1 MPKNRS
7 RTVITTV
14 TKKKTPPK
22 KKASKTSRK
31 KSKRGPKSGPKNA
44 LTPDGNAFLK
54 CITSPCDFLA
64 GSTGFQGIPDEY
76 DNRVIVDECRSVNGL
91 PTYTPGNDLYIIQP
105 PIPGVAYMW
114 GQVAGGTRGQST
126 AIQFTP
132 VWYSNVST
140 MYPSY
145 GAGLTVVDK
154 FRVASNAIELVNT
167 TNDMTWA
174 GSIEAFKLDLSYD
187 RLLDPFVDV
196 STHQKYLEVPVLMGF
211 SGLYTSEPGYVNKI
225 SEGVYMTA
233 FNQQAS
239 YPFQPVQ
246 FNSALSELSANMA
259 NLPSGDTSSLM
270 TIATVSPD
278 IFPGFGSLE
287 TNVIRIP
294 AIATGQSM
302 RIRTWSCV
310 EYTVPST
317 SILWHFTHLSPPSDM
332 MALALLKEFHHQF
345 PIAVTAAQNA
355 SFWENVRK
363 WVQRV
368 TKLGSNV
375 PGPIGQISH
384 LVNGLVKTGE
394 LGFSL
399 DD

>member
-1 MPKNRS
+1 MPKNRK
-7 RTVITTV
+7 VAITMV

-44 LTPDGNAFLK
+44 LSSDGMSYLK
-54 CITSPCDFLA
+54 CVTSPCDFVA
-64 GSTGFQGIPDEY
+64 GATGFQGIPDAY

-91 PTYTPGNDLYIIQP
+91 PAYTPGYDLYIIQP

-114 GQVAGGTRGQST
+114 GQVAGGTRTQGT
-126 AIQFTP
+126 PIQFTP
-132 VWYSNVST
+132 VLYSNVNSL
-140 MYPSY
+140 YPSY
-145 GAGLTVVDK
+145 GASMTVVDK

-167 TNDMTWA
+167 TNEMTWA

-187 RLLDPFVDV
+187 KAVDQFVDT
-196 STHQKYLEVPVLMGF
+196 SAHNQYLEVPVIMGF
-211 SGLYTSEPGYVNKI
+211 SGLYTSEPSYVNKI

-233 FNQQAS
+233 FNQQS
-239 YPFQPVQ
+239 TYPFNPVV
-246 FNSALSELSANMA
+246 FDTSYTELSSNMSY
-259 NLPSGDTSSLM
+259 LPAGDTSAVVTFAS
-270 TIATVSPD
+270 VSPN

-294 AIATGQSM
+294 AIAASQSM

-310 EYTVPST
+310 EYNVPST
-317 SILWHFTHLSPPSDM
+317 SILWHFTHLSPPEDL
-332 MALALLKEFHHQF
+332 MALALLKEFHHSF
-345 PIAVTAAQNA
+345 PAAVTAAQNA
-355 SFWENVRK
+355 SFWENVRT
-363 WVQRV
+363 WVGRV
-368 TKLGSNV
+368 TKLGSHV
-375 PGPIGQISH
+375 PGAVGQISH
-384 LVNGLVKTGE
+384 LLNTLVKTGD